1 MNETD
6 AGTPEV
12 SVKKKSVFKKIVKLS
27 LLTVFFCFTFSIVIT
42 LFYRFVPVP
51 YTPLMFWRSVSSV
64 FTEKEFV
71 GIEKKWVPIEEISKP
86 MQQSVIKAEDY
97 KFYQHHGFDFE
108 AIEKAM
114 QYNKTHKKKK
124 GASTIS
130 QQTAK
135 NVFLWPS
142 RSWLRKGMEAYFTVL
157 IELLW
162 PKERILEVYLNVI
175 ELGKGVYGVE
185 AAAQKFFKRPAK
197 KLNPSQAALMAAV
210 LPNPIRFRID
220 KPSRYITSRQRKI
233 MGARAPS
240 IAATFSAPEPNR
252 VESAEEKSREF
263 FSLKFDT
270 EDDDDKAADKSGD
283 KPAERASIFHGK
295 QESAPG
301 DDASAGAST
310 PSEVGHE
317 NNND

>member
-1 MNETD
+1 MSDAIPET
-6 AGTPEV
+6 PPRP
-12 SVKKKSVFKKIVKLS
+12 KKKGPIRRLFIWSIRLG
-27 LLTVFFCFTFSIVIT
+27 LFCFGLSIFVV
-42 LFYRFVPVP
+42 LFYRFVPVA
-51 YTPLMFWRSVSSV
+51 YTPLMFWRSTASI
-64 FTEKEFV
+64 FTEDKFV
-71 GIEKKWVPIEEISKP
+71 GIEKKWVPITQISKS

-97 KFYQHHGFDFE
+97 KFYQHNGFDFE

-157 IELLW
+157 IEFFW

-185 AAAQKFFKRPAK
+185 AAAQKFFKKSAS
-197 KLNPSQAALMAAV
+197 KLNSSQAALMAAV

-220 KPSRYITSRQRKI
+220 KPSRYISNRQRKI
-233 MGARAPS
+233 MGRRAPTLV
-240 IAATFSAPEPNR
+240 AAAPEPKA
-252 VESAEEKSREF
+252 EIKQLETPEEKSKEF
-263 FSLKFDT
+263 FSLKFDSEEEGEKEKGAEAPQT
-270 EDDDDKAADKSGD
+270 ES
-283 KPAERASIFHGK
+283 SNH
-295 QESAPG
+295 
-301 DDASAGAST
+301 
-310 PSEVGHE
+310 SED